1 MKESLPESL
10 EFAAART
17 DLPVQAAALPATP
30 PDDGADPDQYLW
42 GV

>member
-1 MKESLPESL
+1 MKEQLPESL

-17 DLPVQAAALPATP
+17 DIPVPAVALPAP
-30 PDDGADPDQYLW
+30 PQEDGADPDQYLW